1 MNISIISH
9 GAHGGRGGIDQY
21 IANLIDVL
29 ISAKKIKC
37 INYRKNC

>member
-1 MNISIISH
+1 MKNKYDQDYMNISIISH

-29 ISAKKIKC
+29 ISKK
-37 INYRKNC
+37 KN